1 MNKVNAIN
9 IKVVVTSLQAL
20 VQQETSIRMSSINI
34 QVGDFEETV
43 KLEDCISLA
52 LHDIQKII
60 DGSE

>member
-34 QVGDFEETV
+34 QVGDVEKTV